1 MKNKKIIKVKDVI
14 SQKFV
19 TMDGMQTIQE
29 AITVMR
35 ENSVGVIMVNKRNED
50 DVFGILLL
58 SDIAK
63 QVVAKDR
70 SSERVNIYEI
80 MSKPVVSVS
89 PDMDVRYCAR
99 LFQNLGFSLAP
110 VIKDEQILGIIG
122 YRELLL
128 HDFD

>member
-1 MKNKKIIKVKDVI
+1 MKNHKIIKAKDVI

-35 ENSVGVIMVNKRNED
+35 ENNVGVIMVNKRNED
-50 DVFGILLL
+50 DAFGILLL

-63 QVVAKDR
+63 QVLAKDR
-70 SSERVNIYEI
+70 SPERVNVYEI

-89 PDMDVRYCAR
+89 PEMDVRYCAR

-110 VIKDEQILGIIG
+110 VIKNEEILGIIG

-128 HDFD
+128 HKFD